1 MAFATAF
8 FSRVARLTSSGTG
21 AYSHSRW
28 DRAQLRHGAPPQQRI
43 FLDDELRSRRK
54 DLSTHLCLQYW
65 QAMEIRCLR
74 FGESDRS
81 AADELPKA
89 SIGGWDVYSCFGKK
103 TEGVEEEAC
112 IIAADVW
119 MMV

>member
-1 MAFATAF
+1 
-8 FSRVARLTSSGTG
+8 
-21 AYSHSRW
+21 
-28 DRAQLRHGAPPQQRI
+28 
-43 FLDDELRSRRK
+43 
-54 DLSTHLCLQYW
+54 
-65 QAMEIRCLR
+65 MEIRCLR

-112 IIAADVW
+112 IIAADAW